1 MANEDKIKK
10 EIIQRFGEAYKAFGL
25 NKLMGHI
32 VALLIY
38 SPEPMSLDEIS
49 LQLDRSKGPV
59 SQIVR
64 RLRDRKLIRKVWAPE
79 NNRKDYYEIEPEIF
93 ENAFRNNL
101 ELIKNN
107 TRIAKYLRQ
116 RVIDLDKEGTDILHS
131 RIDEME
137 LFYSL
142 MEKNY
147 RNFLA
152 EWIDERNKLLIKHS
166 PKKRK

>member
-1 MANEDKIKK
+1 MPNEEKIKK

-38 SPEPMSLDEIS
+38 SPEPLSLDEIS
-49 LQLDRSKGPV
+49 IQLDRSKGPV

-64 RLRDRKLIRKVWAPE
+64 RLHDRKLIRKVWAPA

-93 ENAFRNNL
+93 ENAFRNSL

-107 TRIAKYLRQ
+107 TRIAKYLKV
-116 RVIDLDKEGTDILHS
+116 RVQDLDKGGSDILHS
-131 RIDEME
+131 RIEEME
-137 LFYSL
+137 LFYTL
-142 MEKNY
+142 MEKSY
-147 RNFLA
+147 RSFLA
-152 EWIDERNKLLIKHS
+152 EWIDERNKLLVKHR

>member
-1 MANEDKIKK
+1 MTHEERVRK
-10 EIIQRFGEAYKAFGL
+10 EIIQNFGEAYKAFGL
-25 NKLMGHI
+25 NKLMGYV

-38 SPEPMSLDEIS
+38 SPKPLSLDEITR
-49 LQLDRSKGPV
+49 QLGRSKGPV

-64 RLRDRKLIRKVWAPE
+64 RLRDRKLIRKVWEPE

-107 TRIAKYLRQ
+107 TRIASY
-116 RVIDLDKEGTDILHS
+116 IKEKVPADEKVLAG
-131 RIDEME
+131 RIDDM
-137 LFYSL
+137 LHFYKL
-142 MEKNY
+142 MEKHY

-152 EWIDERNKLLIKHS
+152 EWIDERNRLMQKTDS
-166 PKKRK
+166 KKRK